1 MFREMRRNKQLLSPE
16 KTEEIFRR
24 ASSGVLAVSGDDG
37 YPYAVPVSFV
47 YADGKIYIH
56 CAKTGHKLD
65 GILRSSK
72 VSFCVIDRDEIV
84 PSAYTTYFRS
94 AIAFGQARI
103 MTEEAEIREA
113 VHLLAVKYS
122 PLETEESRQKEI
134 DGAFNRLCMV
144 EISVEHMTGKEAIEL
159 VNQ

>member
-1 MFREMRRNKQLLSPE
+1 MFREMRRKKQLLSQE

-65 GILRSSK
+65 GIARSSK

-94 AIAFGQARI
+94 AIAFGRAGI
-103 MTEEAEIREA
+103 MTDEAEIRKA
-113 VHLLAVKYS
+113 VGLLAVKYS
-122 PLETEESRQKEI
+122 PLESEERLQAEI
-134 DGAFNRLCMV
+134 DKAIGRLCMI
-144 EISVEHMTGKEAIEL
+144 EISVEHMTGKAAIEL
-159 VNQ
+159 VN